1 MQLTEACPLDITDNN
16 HLINLLHVLVAAESE
31 ATVQYDQVIE
41 SCKNESVKKAL
52 IEIRDDELNHTG
64 ILISL
69 LSQLDKNIAVK
80 MVEGVNE
87 IE

>member
-1 MQLTEACPLDITDNN
+1 MQLIEACPLDIADN
-16 HLINLLHVLVAAESE
+16 HYLINLLHVLVAAESE

-41 SCKNESVKKAL
+41 ACKDESVKKAL

-69 LSQLDKNIAVK
+69 LSRLDKNIAVK

-87 IE
+87 TE

>member
-1 MQLTEACPLDITDNN
+1 MQLTEACPLDITDNK
-16 HLINLLHVLVAAESE
+16 HLINLLHILVAAESE

-41 SCKNESVKKAL
+41 ACKDESVKKAL
-52 IEIRDDELNHTG
+52 VEIRDDELNHTG
-64 ILISL
+64 ILINL

-87 IE
+87 VE